1 MIALLARLFLHNDT
15 DEEAVRHGYGMICGC
30 VGIVLNLILSCFK
43 IVLGALIGSL
53 AIQAD
58 GFNNL
63 GDVGSSLVSLG
74 GFILSGKKPDAE
86 HPYGHGRA
94 EYLSALV
101 IAFLILLMGFELIKS
116 SVESLVSRAPAP
128 VFTVAAFGMVAFL
141 AEAKVFFRLYCTS

>member
-1 MIALLARLFLHNDT
+1 MIALLARLFLHNTKD
-15 DEEAVRHGYGMICGC
+15 DDAVRHGYGMICGC

-86 HPYGHGRA
+86 QY
-94 EYLSALV
+94 
-101 IAFLILLMGFELIKS
+101 
-116 SVESLVSRAPAP
+116 
-128 VFTVAAFGMVAFL
+128 
-141 AEAKVFFRLYCTS
+141 